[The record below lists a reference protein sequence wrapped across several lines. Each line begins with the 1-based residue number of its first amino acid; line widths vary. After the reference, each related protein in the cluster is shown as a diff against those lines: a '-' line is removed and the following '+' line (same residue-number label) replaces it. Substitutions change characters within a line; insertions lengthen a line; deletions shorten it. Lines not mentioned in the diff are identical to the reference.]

1 MNNNNEQI
9 LSKNRLY
16 FSNIEWTKK
25 KVAEE
30 VDEALSLLN
39 SIDSRIVSIFGSHKV
54 VEGNKYYDDCFKL
67 AEKLAERGEAVLS
80 GGGPG
85 IMEAANCG
93 AMKAGGTSIGIQAE
107 LIKGEQIPDGCFT
120 HALPLH
126 FLFIRRFALAL
137 KSEILI
143 FYPGGYGTLN
153 ELFEYATLMQT
164 KMVDTVPM
172 ICVNENYWR
181 GLFDWIKENPLKEDF
196 LKHHMTDL
204 QLLQFVDTHEEVLE
218 IIDSVD
224 KKNGNA

>member
-1 MNNNNEQI
+1 MSEKQI

-16 FSNIEWTKK
+16 FSNIEWTKRK
-25 KVAEE
+25 AAEE
-30 VDEALSLLN
+30 IDESLKLLN
-39 SIDSRIVSIFGSHKV
+39 SVQGRIISVFGSHKV
-54 VEGNKYYDDCFKL
+54 QPGNKYYDDCYAL
-67 AEKLAERGEAVLS
+67 AGELAKRGNAVLS

-93 AMKAGGTSIGIQAE
+93 AMKGGGESIGIQAE
-107 LIKGEQIPDGCFT
+107 LIKGEQIPTGCFT
-120 HALPLH
+120 HELPLH
-126 FLFIRRFALAL
+126 FLFVRRFALAL

-164 KMVDTVPM
+164 NMVDTVPM

-204 QLLQFVDTHEEVLE
+204 KLLQFVDDHQGVLKLIEEF
-218 IIDSVD
+218 DSE
-224 KKNGNA
+224 NGK